1 MSAIPLRMGFQTC
14 CHQTCENDANMTKLQ
29 QRIHLNRRGV
39 NSIEFDVQELMIPLE
54 PGEETSFEINV
65 TNYGTP
71 THIHLAA
78 VGDIRDNITF
88 LSHNPYVRYEETVPV
103 VARIPRGEKKL
114 YTGEVV
120 VTAGY
125 GAKKSAFA
133 VKLGTE
139 VKEEESVV
147 EVEVREK
154 RPWSKGIPMEVPI
167 EHPLTLPVALIA
179 AALILVMI
187 GTEIV
192 GIGGAVAFS
201 ILVVFI
207 MVYSISKLIKM

>member
-1 MSAIPLRMGFQTC
+1 MI
-14 CHQTCENDANMTKLQ
+14 KLQ

-65 TNYGTP
+65 INYGTP

-88 LSHNPYVRYEETVPV
+88 LSHNPYVRYEETIPV

-114 YTGEVV
+114 YTGEIV
-120 VTAGY
+120 VTTGY

-133 VKLGTE
+133 VKLGAEAKAPT
-139 VKEEESVV
+139 V
-147 EVEVREK
+147 EVQVETK
-154 RPWSKGIPMEVPI
+154 RPWIKGIPMEVPI
-167 EHPLTLPVALIA
+167 EHPLTLPVALII
-179 AALILVMI
+179 AALILAVTF
-187 GTEIV
+187 GV
-192 GIGGAVAFS
+192 QGSLRIGGAVAFS
-201 ILVVFI
+201 ILIVFI

>member
-1 MSAIPLRMGFQTC
+1 MM
-14 CHQTCENDANMTKLQ
+14 KLQ

-39 NSIEFDVQELMIPLE
+39 NSIEFDVQELVIPLE

-65 TNYGTP
+65 TNYGAP

-103 VARIPRGEKKL
+103 VARIPRGGKKL

-125 GAKKSAFA
+125 GAKKSSFA

-139 VKEEESVV
+139 VKEAPAV
-147 EVEVREK
+147 EVQVETK
-154 RPWSKGIPMEVPI
+154 RPWTKAIPMEVPI
-167 EHPLTLPVALIA
+167 EHPLTLPVALIIA
-179 AALILVMI
+179 TLILVMMSVELI
-187 GTEIV
+187 PRL
-192 GIGGAVAFS
+192 GGAVAFS

-207 MVYSISKLIKM
+207 VVYSISKLIKM